1 MNKEATLQHRYT
13 SLLETRIAQLEAII
27 ESSAKRLD
35 EVAVNKDNISMSN
48 SKIDA
53 KSTSSKA
60 NNNGLVEIINPNKSN
75 PSREV

>member
-1 MNKEATLQHRYT
+1 VNEEATLQHRYT

-35 EVAVNKDNISMSN
+35 EVTVNKDNISMSN

-53 KSTSSKA
+53 KSKSSKA

-75 PSREV
+75 PTREV

>member
-1 MNKEATLQHRYT
+1 MNEEATLQHRYT

-35 EVAVNKDNISMSN
+35 EVTVNKDNISMSN

-53 KSTSSKA
+53 KSKSSKA

-75 PSREV
+75 PTREV